1 MEPSQLS
8 ASSAPASAPD
18 ASESA
23 LVASASQNSPAAQD
37 YYIDPTLYDG
47 RPSDCSGRLNKE
59 ILTYD
64 LLDQLQIPYKR
75 LDHDAMPTIEA
86 CHQVDKLLG
95 IEICKNLFLTNAQKT
110 KFYLLLMP
118 GTKKFKTK
126 DLSRQIGS
134 ARLSFAG
141 PEYMERFLDITPGS
155 VSILG
160 LMNDKGNQVQLII
173 DKDVIEGHPYIGCHP
188 CINTSSLRI
197 KTSDILEH
205 FLPAVHHSYLLVDL
219 PSEE

>member
-1 MEPSQLS
+1 MESSQLS
-8 ASSAPASAPD
+8 AP
-18 ASESA
+18 
-23 LVASASQNSPAAQD
+23 SASPEAASGHTAPD
-37 YYIDPTLYDG
+37 YYIDPTLYEG
-47 RPSDCSGRLNKE
+47 RPSDCSGRLDKE
-59 ILTYD
+59 IRTYD
-64 LLDQLQIPYKR
+64 LLDQLQIPYQR

-86 CHQVDKLLG
+86 CHEVDKLLG

-126 DLSRQIGS
+126 NLSKQIGS

-155 VSILG
+155 VSVLG
-160 LMNDKGNQVQLII
+160 LMNDKENQVQLII

-197 KTSDILEH
+197 KTSHILEN
-205 FLPAVHHSYLLVDL
+205 FLPAVHHPYILVDL